1 MQLHN
6 YLLSNVLLTENKTP
20 QLHQNAVLL
29 LQSKPL
35 QLSIVY
41 VHSKNTKEKRAFVQ
55 QGKAKIVCLALL

>member
-1 MQLHN
+1 MQAHN
-6 YLLSNVLLTENKTP
+6 YWLGDVLFTENKTP

-35 QLSIVY
+35 QLSSVF
-41 VHSKNTKEKRAFVQ
+41 VHSNNIKEKRAFVQ